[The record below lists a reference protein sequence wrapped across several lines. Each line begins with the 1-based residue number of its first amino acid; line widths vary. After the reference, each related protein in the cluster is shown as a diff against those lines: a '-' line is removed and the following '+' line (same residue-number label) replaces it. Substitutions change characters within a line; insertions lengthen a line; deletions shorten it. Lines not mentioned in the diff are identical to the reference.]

1 MLHVRNEKKRRREK
15 SKSGDY
21 QYDINAG
28 RPAVAIFPASGDG
41 IDSGTD
47 APPELILDLDNGSGT
62 DTPPGL
68 ILDLDNG
75 SGTDTPPV
83 LPSNNPT
90 DPGGIED
97 DNIDT
102 DTEDCEATWNTREC
116 TRENEQ
122 RERSINGECNNL
134 RNR

>member
-28 RPAVAIFPASGDG
+28 RIGPQIVPASGDG
-41 IDSGTD
+41 IDVGL
-47 APPELILDLDNGSGT
+47 ELVDVDNGSGT
-62 DTPPGL
+62 DTPP
-68 ILDLDNG
+68 I
-75 SGTDTPPV
+75 V
-83 LPSNNPT
+83 PSNNPT

>member
-1 MLHVRNEKKRRREK
+1 MLNVRNQKKRRREK

-21 QYDINAG
+21 QYDTKLNLELVTG
-28 RPAVAIFPASGDG
+28 SGDG
-41 IDSGTD
+41 ID
-47 APPELILDLDNGSGT
+47 SGT

-75 SGTDTPPV
+75 SGTDTPPIV
-83 LPSNNPT
+83 PSNNPT

>member
-1 MLHVRNEKKRRREK
+1 MPFGKSKCKTFIESLIVELLFLFHIRNEKKRRREK

-21 QYDINAG
+21 QYDTRLNLV
-28 RPAVAIFPASGDG
+28 AVTGSGDG
-41 IDSGTD
+41 SDD
-47 APPELILDLDNGSGT
+47 GSGT
-62 DTPPGL
+62 DTPP
-68 ILDLDNG
+68 I
-75 SGTDTPPV
+75 V
-83 LPSNNPT
+83 PSNNPT

-102 DTEDCEATWNTREC
+102 DVEDCDATWNSREC
-116 TRENEQ
+116 TNQKDQ

>member
-21 QYDINAG
+21 QYYSGPRLPFIE
-28 RPAVAIFPASGDG
+28 ASG
-41 IDSGTD
+41 DSGTD
-47 APPELILDLDNGSGT
+47 APP
-62 DTPPGL
+62 GL
-68 ILDLDNG
+68 VLDLDNG

-83 LPSNNPT
+83 LPSNNPQ

>member
-1 MLHVRNEKKRRREK
+1 MLNARNEKKRRREK

-28 RPAVAIFPASGDG
+28 RIGPQTFPASGDG

-47 APPELILDLDNGSGT
+47 APPGLVLDLDNGSGT
-62 DTPPGL
+62 DTPP
-68 ILDLDNG
+68 I
-75 SGTDTPPV
+75 V
-83 LPSNNPT
+83 PSNNPT